1 MEKLKEKLREYID
14 LYGLSDEKTIKIS
27 QKLDEL
33 IVQKMKEGKNG

>member
-1 MEKLKEKLREYID
+1 MEKLKKKLREYID
-14 LYGLSDEKTIKIS
+14 LYGLSDKRTIEIS